1 MLRFDL
7 KFPSWLFTSSW
18 FYFFMAE
25 NPQYRFL
32 RYAPRDGSNMQ
43 LNPTRWERIH
53 VDPWL
58 TGLFLLIASMGLVVL
73 YSASAQ
79 DTGLVIRQL
88 VSFIIGFVVM
98 LVMAQVPPKIYQAFS
113 PWFYASGLVLLVGV
127 MVFGEVRMGAQRWLD
142 IPGFGS
148 VQPSEFMKLAM
159 PMMTAWFLSARPLPP
174 TFKAVVVT
182 LMLIG
187 IPVLLIAEQ
196 PDLGTSLLV
205 MASGMFVLF
214 LSGLRWWMI
223 GACIGAIAAIIPL
236 AWFFLLH
243 DYQKQRVL
251 TLFDPEADALGTG
264 WNIIQSKTA
273 IGSGGIFGK
282 GYLNGTQSHLHFLP
296 EGHTDFII
304 AAFSEEF
311 GLLGV
316 AVLMTLYCCI
326 IFRAFQIA
334 FLSNHNYGRLLAGA
348 IGLSFFV
355 YVFVNAGMVSGI
367 LPVVGV
373 PLPFMSYGGTAII
386 TLMAGFGLL
395 VSIQTHR

>member
-1 MLRFDL
+1 M
-7 KFPSWLFTSSW
+7 T
-18 FYFFMAE
+18 E

-32 RYAPRDGSNMQ
+32 RYAPRDGSTMQ
-43 LNPTRWERIH
+43 IKPSRWERMHI
-53 VDPWL
+53 DPWL
-58 TGLFLLIASMGLVVL
+58 TGLLVLTASLGLVVL

-79 DTGLVIRQL
+79 DLGLVLRQL
-88 VSFIIGFVVM
+88 VSFSIALIIM
-98 LVMAQVPPKIYQAFS
+98 LVMAQVPPKIYQAIS
-113 PWFYASGLVLLVGV
+113 PWLYTLGLLLLLSV
-127 MVFGEVRMGAQRWLD
+127 MVFGEIRMGAKRWLD

-174 TFKAVVVT
+174 TLKAVAVT
-182 LMLIG
+182 LALIG
-187 IPVLLIAEQ
+187 LPVLLVAEQ

-214 LSGLRWWMI
+214 LSGLRWWLI
-223 GACIGAIAAIIPL
+223 TACLGLIAIIIPI
-236 AWFFLLH
+236 AWMFLLH
-243 DYQKQRVL
+243 NYQKQRVL
-251 TLFDPEADALGTG
+251 TLLDPEADALGTG

-311 GLLGV
+311 GLIGIC
-316 AVLMTLYCCI
+316 VLFFLYSCI
-326 IFRAFQIA
+326 IFRSFQIA
-334 FLSNHNYGRLLAGA
+334 SRASHNYGRLLAGA
-348 IGLSFFV
+348 IGMSFFV

-373 PLPFMSYGGTAII
+373 PLPFMSYGGTAMI
-386 TLMAGFGLL
+386 TLMAGFGLMM
-395 VSIQTHR
+395 SIQTHR

>member
-1 MLRFDL
+1 
-7 KFPSWLFTSSW
+7 
-18 FYFFMAE
+18 MAE

-43 LNPTRWERIH
+43 LSPTRWERMHI
-53 VDPWL
+53 DPWL

-79 DTGLVIRQL
+79 DMGLVMRQL

-113 PWFYASGLVLLVGV
+113 PWFYASGLVLLIGV

-159 PMMTAWFLSARPLPP
+159 PMMTAWFLSVRPLPP

-223 GACIGAIAAIIPL
+223 GACVGALAAIIPV
-236 AWFFLLH
+236 AWMFLLH
-243 DYQKQRVL
+243 DYQRQRVL
-251 TLFDPEADALGTG
+251 TLIDPEADALGTG

-273 IGSGGIFGK
+273 IGSGGVFGK

-334 FLSNHNYGRLLAGA
+334 FRSNHNYGRLLAGA